1 MAWTER
7 NVGLTGTAQNVNY
20 ITQNPGTRHLSSVNH
35 ELLIATDAG
44 IFLSFN
50 GGREWA
56 QIVLPDPSN
65 AEFSDSPAATVDEL
79 TFHWIDYDPTNQA
92 IVYVLGVKTSNNRF
106 WFYKTT
112 DSGLSWTSRGVLTT

>member
-1 MAWTER
+1 MVWTAR
-7 NVGLTGTAQNVNY
+7 NTGLTGTAQNVNY
-20 ITQNPGTRHLSSVNH
+20 ITRNPGTRHLSSVSH

-44 IFLSFN
+44 IFVSFN

-65 AEFSDSPAATVDEL
+65 TEFVDSPAATVDEL
-79 TFHWIDYDPTNQA
+79 TFHWIDYGPTNQA
-92 IVYVLGVKTSNNRF
+92 IVYVLGVKASVNRF

-112 DSGLSWTSRGVLTT
+112 DSGLSWTSRGVITS